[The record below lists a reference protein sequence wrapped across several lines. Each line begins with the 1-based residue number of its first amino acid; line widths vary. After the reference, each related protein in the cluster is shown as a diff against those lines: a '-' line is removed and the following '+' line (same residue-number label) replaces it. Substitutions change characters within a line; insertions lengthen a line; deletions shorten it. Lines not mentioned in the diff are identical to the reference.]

1 MTEPFG
7 TPEQDLDHDHL
18 VETPESLRDV
28 DPEAMPLD
36 RGREPGD
43 RPAGAEKFG
52 TTAAEQAEGEDL
64 DHRLAQEEPD
74 VGAAA
79 PGPVPFDSLGE
90 DVAAEDLAPA
100 EAGDEQ
106 VGRLVEP
113 DEGAHTDTEK
123 DVVASDV
130 GTDAGNLT
138 AEEAAMHVEPQ

>member
-28 DPEAMPLD
+28 DSEAMPLD

-52 TTAAEQAEGEDL
+52 TTHAEQAQGEDL

-74 VGAAA
+74 VGAE
-79 PGPVPFDSLGE
+79 PGPVAFDALGE
-90 DVAAEDLAPA
+90 DVAAEDLVTA
-100 EAGDEQ
+100 EGDDEQ

-123 DVVASDV
+123 DVVATDV
-130 GTDAGNLT
+130 GRDAGDLT

>member
-7 TPEQDLDHDHL
+7 TPGRDLDSDHL
-18 VETPESLRDV
+18 VETPESLRDD

-36 RGREPGD
+36 RGREPGEG
-43 RPAGAEKFG
+43 PAAADSFG
-52 TTAAEQAEGEDL
+52 TTHAEEAAGEDL

-74 VGAAA
+74 VGAEA
-79 PGPVPFDSLGE
+79 GPDRFDSLGE
-90 DVAAEDLAPA
+90 DVAAEDLVRPG
-100 EAGDEQ
+100 GDETE

-130 GTDAGNLT
+130 GSDAGNLS
-138 AEEAAMHVEPQ
+138 AEEAAMHMEPE